1 MWASSGP
8 STLKLNPKNLNHK
21 TLNPDNLLGPL
32 GGISRKRLK
41 IQINLKKNLLDP
53 LGGVGRRRFASSH
66 LGHELNVVLTVVA
79 SLKCVESVCV
89 REREREGQGGGRRGG
104 EEGRRG
110 QGGM

>member
-53 LGGVGRRRFASSH
+53 LGGVGRRRFARSH
-66 LGHELNVVLTVVA
+66 LGNELDVVLTVFA

-89 REREREGQGGGRRGG
+89 RERGGGGRGREGRRGG
-104 EEGRRG
+104 EGRAG
-110 QGGM
+110 VDP